1 MNGSGKQSYYE
12 IQLSNGSLI
21 VAFLVAVAIGVTVF
35 VLGVMVGR
43 GQAPDQLPESAWN
56 DPLAADGGEFAAAD
70 PMETVE
76 DPVGDPEGGA
86 APNGSEPAVEDDS
99 GAGDAS
105 AFDDVI
111 ADSDPAPATAAPA
124 GLPGHDPSLASGWV
138 VQVESTPDEAGARAL
153 QAQLSR
159 DGFPAFVV
167 RADVRGT
174 MMFRVR
180 VGRYGGQGD
189 AEQVATALG
198 QRADVE
204 STWVTQG

>member
-43 GQAPDQLPESAWN
+43 GQAPEQLPESAWN
-56 DPLAADGGEFAAAD
+56 DPLAADGEFAAAD
-70 PMETVE
+70 PMETVT
-76 DPVGDPEGGA
+76 DPVADPEAAAGA
-86 APNGSEPAVEDDS
+86 AGDESTAGDDS
-99 GAGDAS
+99 GIAENAG
-105 AFDDVI
+105 FNDVI
-111 ADSDPAPATAAPA
+111 ADSEPASAAAPA
-124 GLPGHDPSLASGWV
+124 GLPAHDPSLASGWV
-138 VQVESTPDEAGARAL
+138 VQVESTPDETGARTL

-174 MMFRVR
+174 VMFRVR
-180 VGRYGGQGD
+180 VGRYGAQDD

-198 QRADVE
+198 RRTDVE